1 MRLVD
6 ITVWMV
12 RREQVAPVVWGKI
25 HPEFGREVLGGSQ
38 VNATLQVLVT
48 MGEWVRVGMLKG
60 VTERTLGMEREAG
73 HVLKVG
79 LEDRRE
85 V

>member
-25 HPEFGREVLGGSQ
+25 HPKHGREELGGSQ
-38 VNATLQVLVT
+38 VNATEQVVT
-48 MGEWVRVGMLKG
+48 TMEEWERAGLLRG
-60 VTERTLGMEREAG
+60 VT
-73 HVLKVG
+73 
-79 LEDRRE
+79 D
-85 V
+85 